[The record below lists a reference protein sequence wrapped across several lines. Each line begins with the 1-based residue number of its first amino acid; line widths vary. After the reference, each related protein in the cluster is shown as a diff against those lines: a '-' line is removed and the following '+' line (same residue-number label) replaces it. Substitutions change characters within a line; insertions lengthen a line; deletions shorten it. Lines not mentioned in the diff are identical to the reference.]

1 MQSAPKPTLSGLKP
15 LTYGLALQSFRVPY
29 RWFDGLNHQDR
40 QRCIQKTLE
49 SLFFAQDFIKSDDS
63 CIQSDKHKHPA
74 TISGLEEKH
83 TMDLQYLEFDCS
95 EDTEGVVCWDALA
108 QPAASHT
115 AALLR
120 EVAQLLSWAS
130 SLSQQ
135 GPGPLDEGADWD
147 FDLQVQ
153 LHRAHTMQSTPA
165 QAHWQAEQQT
175 LNIHP
180 APGTEDR
187 VELSLSLSGTPAFA
201 QALREHWNMT

>member
-1 MQSAPKPTLSGLKP
+1 VFGI
-15 LTYGLALQSFRVPY
+15 
-29 RWFDGLNHQDR
+29 DGLNHRDHHG
-40 QRCIQKTLE
+40 CIQKTLE

-63 CIQSDKHKHPA
+63 CIQSDKHKPPA
-74 TISGLEEKH
+74 TISGLEEKN
-83 TMDLQYLEFDCS
+83 TMELQYLEFDCS

-120 EVAQLLSWAS
+120 EVTQLLSWANRFS
-130 SLSQQ
+130 PQ

-147 FDLQVQ
+147 FDLQIQ
-153 LHRAHTMQSTPA
+153 LHHPNSPHRTPA

-180 APGTEDR
+180 APGPEDR
-187 VELSLSLSGTPAFA
+187 AELSLSLSGTPAFA
-201 QALREHWNMT
+201 QALREHWNAP